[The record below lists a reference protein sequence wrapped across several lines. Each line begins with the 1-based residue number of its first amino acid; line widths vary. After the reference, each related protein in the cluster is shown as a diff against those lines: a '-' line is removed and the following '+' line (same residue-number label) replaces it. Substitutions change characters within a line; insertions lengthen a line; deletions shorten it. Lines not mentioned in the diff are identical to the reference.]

1 MRKNAKLPKVLGG
14 KIQKRR
20 KEMELT
26 QEELGDKVGEGDLLT
41 SLGNVYGNMGDYDQ
55 AINHFSAALQIF
67 SSLGL
72 EDRLEYLQNNLTL
85 AQGYRSGRA

>member
-26 QEELGDKVGEGDLLT
+26 QEELGDKVGISRAYMGYIEQGRYAP
-41 SLGNVYGNMGDYDQ
+41 SLEVLEKIAKVLKSPIGN
-55 AINHFSAALQIF
+55 FF
-67 SSLGL
+67 
-72 EDRLEYLQNNLTL
+72 
-85 AQGYRSGRA
+85 